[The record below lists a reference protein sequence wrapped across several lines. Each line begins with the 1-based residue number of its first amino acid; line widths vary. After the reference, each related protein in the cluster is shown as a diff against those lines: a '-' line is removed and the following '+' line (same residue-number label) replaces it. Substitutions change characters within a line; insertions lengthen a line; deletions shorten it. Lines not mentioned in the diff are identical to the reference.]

1 MTQRD
6 DGHDYRDS
14 KNRAMEYERKQKYE
28 AIIDM
33 VIRWLDSNIDEWQA
47 NDLLNNPD
55 IKIKNAIADDSRDL
69 KEKIELALDS
79 STTKRQIEDGDLYH
93 NYLDIYDI
101 LR

>member
-6 DGHDYRDS
+6 EGHDYRDS

-33 VIRWLDSNIDEWQA
+33 VIRWLDSNID
-47 NDLLNNPD
+47 DT
-55 IKIKNAIADDSRDL
+55 DDKFYLVAQDSADL

-79 STTKRQIEDGDLYH
+79 STTKRQIEDGDL
-93 NYLDIYDI
+93 
-101 LR
+101 

>member
-6 DGHDYRDS
+6 DGQDYRDS

-33 VIRWLDSNIDEWQA
+33 VIRWLDSNIDDWQA
-47 NDLLNNPD
+47 NDLLNDPK
-55 IKIKNAIADDSRDL
+55 IEIKNAIADDSRDL

-79 STTKRQIEDGDLYH
+79 KTTKREIEDGDL
-93 NYLDIYDI
+93 
-101 LR
+101 

>member
-14 KNRAMEYERKQKYE
+14 KNRAEAYERKQKYE

-33 VIRWLDSNIDEWQA
+33 VIRWLDSNIDDTDEKFHLVAQ
-47 NDLLNNPD
+47 
-55 IKIKNAIADDSRDL
+55 DSADL

-79 STTKRQIEDGDLYH
+79 KTTKREIEDGDL
-93 NYLDIYDI
+93 
-101 LR
+101 

>member
-33 VIRWLDSNIDEWQA
+33 VIRWLDSNID
-47 NDLLNNPD
+47 DVY
-55 IKIKNAIADDSRDL
+55 DDDDERLTEKQWLAQDSADL
-69 KEKIELALDS
+69 KEKIELALDP
-79 STTKRQIEDGDLYH
+79 STTKRQIEDGDL
-93 NYLDIYDI
+93 
-101 LR
+101 

>member
-14 KNRAMEYERKQKYE
+14 KNRAMEYERKQKYK

-33 VIRWLDSNIDEWQA
+33 VIRWLDSNIDDWQA
-47 NDLLNNPD
+47 NDLLNDPK
-55 IKIKNAIADDSRDL
+55 IEIKNAIADDSRDL

-79 STTKRQIEDGDLYH
+79 KTTKREIEDGDL
-93 NYLDIYDI
+93 
-101 LR
+101 

>member
-6 DGHDYRDS
+6 EGHNYRDS

-33 VIRWLDSNIDEWQA
+33 VIRWLDSNIDDWQA
-47 NDLLNNPD
+47 NDLLNNPK
-55 IKIKNAIADDSRDL
+55 IEIKNAIADDSRDL

-79 STTKRQIEDGDLYH
+79 KTTKREIEDGDL
-93 NYLDIYDI
+93 
-101 LR
+101 